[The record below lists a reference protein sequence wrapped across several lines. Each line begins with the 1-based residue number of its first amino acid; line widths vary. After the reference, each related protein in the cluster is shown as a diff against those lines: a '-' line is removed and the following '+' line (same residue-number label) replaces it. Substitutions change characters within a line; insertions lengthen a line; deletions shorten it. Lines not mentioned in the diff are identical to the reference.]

1 MLINQQN
8 VIRRPGN
15 STALEHA
22 AKRPFTG
29 GLYPGN
35 CVHEVMTGI
44 GGRLNEAKNK
54 AGVGF
59 MAERNIRA
67 RMTCL
72 RRRT

>member
-1 MLINQQN
+1 MSYAAPETPLPLSTQQ
-8 VIRRPGN
+8 
-15 STALEHA
+15 
-22 AKRPFTG
+22 K
-29 GLYPGN
+29 GLSPEGFIPGN

-72 RRRT
+72 RCRT